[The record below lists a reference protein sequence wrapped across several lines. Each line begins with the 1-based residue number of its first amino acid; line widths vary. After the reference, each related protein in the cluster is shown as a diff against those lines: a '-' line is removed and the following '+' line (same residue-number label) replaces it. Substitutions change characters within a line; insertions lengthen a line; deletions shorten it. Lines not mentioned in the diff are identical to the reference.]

1 MKYRGYTI
9 YKDFISW
16 VAYNGSN
23 SAALRAWSPDQLRY
37 QIDQLLTKS

>member
-16 VAYNGSN
+16 VAYKGIN
-23 SAALRAWSPDQLRY
+23 SEALRAWSPAQLRY
-37 QIDQLLTKS
+37 LIDQTFNS

>member
-16 VAYNGSN
+16 VAYAGSN
-23 SAALRAWSPDQLRY
+23 DNALRAWTTDQLRY
-37 QIDQLLTKS
+37 LIDQELIHI